1 MQDVLWSNVGLSSTT
16 YLGAAVLAWA
26 LFALLAI
33 FYLIPVGAV
42 QALLQVDKLD
52 QYKFF
57 RVIMDV
63 SACSCCTVVS
73 AIIPLLIRT
82 AIKFA
87 RPRDNKLY
95 QNVTGLW
102 MCLYTGCEAAV
113 PLVDRAQLCTT
124 SLWHV
129 TTVLAPS
136 MLA

>member
-63 SACSCCTVVS
+63 SSCCTVVS
-73 AIIPLLIRT
+73 AIIPLLIRS

-87 RPRDNKLY
+87 RPRENKLY
-95 QNVTGLW
+95 QNVTGLL

-113 PLVDRAQLCTT
+113 ALVDRAQLCTT
-124 SLWHV
+124 SLWHG